1 MSARRALAGLAA
13 LAVAGSLA
21 GCDYSRLVVV
31 DPDVVASRNARD
43 WTVYREPGGA
53 APAASTAAAESPPV
67 APAASSPAASAPP
80 PPPDD
85 EDN

>member
-1 MSARRALAGLAA
+1 MSARRVLACLSC
-13 LAVAGSLA
+13 LAVVVFAGSLA

-53 APAASTAAAESPPV
+53 APAASTAAAAPPPAAPAP
-67 APAASSPAASAPP
+67 APAAAGQVPS
-80 PPPDD
+80 D
-85 EDN
+85 EDD